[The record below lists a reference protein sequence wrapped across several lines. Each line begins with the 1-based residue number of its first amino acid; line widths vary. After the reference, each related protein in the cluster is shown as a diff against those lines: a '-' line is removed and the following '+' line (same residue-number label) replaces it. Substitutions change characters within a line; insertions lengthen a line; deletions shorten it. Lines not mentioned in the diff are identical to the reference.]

1 MSKPIFS
8 LDTPIGTRLREV
20 RKWRK
25 LTLTQ
30 LKNVSGVAVGTLSD
44 VENNIRQPNTST
56 LLKLSRALE
65 VSLKTLTGL

>member
-1 MSKPIFS
+1 MSKPKFD

-20 RKWRK
+20 RRWRK

-30 LKNVSGVAVGTLSD
+30 LKNVSGVAVGTVSD
-44 VENNIRQPNTST
+44 IENNIRQPNTST